1 MYFIFFH
8 FLFHHAL
15 HNDTIVNLVIQ
26 EINIDYLAYKK
37 TDILIFIN
45 MTLT

>member
-1 MYFIFFH
+1 MDFFFILIFQ
-8 FLFHHAL
+8 HAL
-15 HNDTIVNLVIQ
+15 HNDTTVNLVTQ
-26 EINIDYLAYKK
+26 EINLDYLAYKK